1 MYRRLALVTLLAAAV
16 GVAAACSSTKGA
28 SVPPTSPLAPIGSL
42 PDSLDDLEETLSTG
56 FVAGVSRTTVP
67 LAPEDRLGRI
77 VDGNRVIML
86 GDSVLA
92 STAERYSN
100 DMCEALVPL
109 GWQVELN
116 AESGRA
122 IQWGNYVLDFR
133 LEERWDLA
141 VVFLGNN
148 YGDNQRYYFDQ
159 LSRIVDRLSPI
170 PVLVLTVSE
179 FKESRLEVNEAIF
192 EVAVRFPN
200 VYVLDWAVVTG
211 LDSGLTGSDRLH
223 LSVEGRERLAREVAL
238 ALGEAPSGRGDCLP
252 SDFEDDSMG
261 PVTGPN
267 DTIDTSVDTTVGA
280 TVDTSPDTT
289 ASTVAPETTVAA
301 NSTPPTSHPKP

>member
-1 MYRRLALVTLLAAAV
+1 MYRRLLLLSLLVMAV
-16 GVAAACSSTKGA
+16 GVAASCSSTKGA
-28 SVPPTSPLAPIGSL
+28 AVLPTSPVAPIGGL
-42 PDSLDDLEETLSTG
+42 PDGMDDLDETLATG

-67 LAPEDRLGRI
+67 LAPQNRLGRL

-92 STAERYSN
+92 STARRYSN

-122 IQWGNYVLDFR
+122 IQWGNFVLDFR
-133 LEERWDLA
+133 LEEQWDLA

-159 LSRIVDRLSPI
+159 LTRIVDRLSPI

-179 FKESRLEVNEAIF
+179 FKPSRLEVNEAIF

-200 VYVLDWAVVTG
+200 VYVLDWAVVTQTNRR
-211 LDSGLTGSDRLH
+211 LTGSDGLH

-238 ALGEAPSGRGDCLP
+238 ALGEAPRGSGDCL
-252 SDFEDDSMG
+252 STDFANDSMG

-267 DTIDTSVDTTVGA
+267 ETIETIVDTTLDTV
-280 TVDTSPDTT
+280 VDTTT
-289 ASTVAPETTVAA
+289 GSTDSTVPPESTVVAE
-301 NSTPPTSHPKP
+301 STPPNGRPKP

>member
-1 MYRRLALVTLLAAAV
+1 MYRRLALLSLLTVAV
-16 GVAAACSSTKGA
+16 AVAASCSSTKGA
-28 SVPPTSPLAPIGSL
+28 AVLPTSPVAPIGSL
-42 PDSLDDLEETLSTG
+42 PDGIDGLEETLATG
-56 FVAGVSRTTVP
+56 FVAGVSRTTLP

-109 GWQVELN
+109 GWEVELN

-122 IQWGNYVLDFR
+122 IQWGNFVLDFR
-133 LEERWDLA
+133 LDEQWDLA

-170 PVLVLTVSE
+170 PILVLTVSE
-179 FKESRLEVNEAIF
+179 FKETRLEVNEAIF
-192 EVAVRFPN
+192 EVAVRSPN
-200 VYVLDWAVVTG
+200 VYVLDWAVVSE
-211 LDSGLTGSDRLH
+211 LDSSLTGSDGLH
-223 LSVEGRERLAREVAL
+223 LTVDGRERLANEVAL
-238 ALGEAPSGRGDCLP
+238 ALGTAPAGRGDCLP
-252 SDFEDDSMG
+252 SDFENDSMG

-267 DTIDTSVDTTVGA
+267 DTIDTAVDTTIGTSVDTTVG
-280 TVDTSPDTT
+280 TT
-289 ASTVAPETTVAA
+289 ETTSVTETSVQT
-301 NSTPPTSHPKP
+301 NGSTPGNPQKP

>member
-1 MYRRLALVTLLAAAV
+1 MYRRLALVSLLAVAV
-16 GVAAACSSTKGA
+16 GVAASCSSTKGA
-28 SVPPTSPLAPIGSL
+28 AVLPTSPVAPIGSL
-42 PDSLDDLEETLSTG
+42 PDGIDDLDETLATG
-56 FVAGVSRTTVP
+56 FVAGVSRTTLP

-77 VDGNRVIML
+77 ADGNRVIML

-92 STAERYSN
+92 STARRYSN

-109 GWQVELN
+109 GWEVELN

-122 IQWGNYVLDFR
+122 IQWGNFVLDFR

-148 YGDNQRYYFDQ
+148 YGGNQRYYFDQ

-170 PVLVLTVSE
+170 PILVLTVSE
-179 FKESRLEVNEAIF
+179 FEESRLEVNEAIF

-211 LDSGLTGSDRLH
+211 LDGSLTGSDGLH

-238 ALGEAPSGRGDCLP
+238 ALGEAPSGRGDCL
-252 SDFEDDSMG
+252 STDFANDSMG

-267 DTIDTSVDTTVGA
+267 DTIDTAVDTTIGTSVDTTV
-280 TVDTSPDTT
+280 DTT
-289 ASTVAPETTVAA
+289 DTTTVTETSVETNASTPG
-301 NSTPPTSHPKP
+301 NRPKP